1 LNQENEAYDLCM
13 SANSPALL
21 LPDVMSKVAS
31 LEPSALAA
39 VHKFLLRL
47 ELAQLTEE
55 IQDEAEALRQA
66 GKLEP
71 DLIEAAIRE
80 HRRNHPYAV

>member
-1 LNQENEAYDLCM
+1 LNHEAYAYLAEM
-13 SANSPALL
+13 SANNTAIL

-31 LEPSALAA
+31 LGPTALAA

-55 IQDEAEALRQA
+55 IQDEAETLRQA
-66 GKLEP
+66 GKLEV

-80 HRRNHPYAV
+80 HRSQHPYAS

>member
-1 LNQENEAYDLCM
+1 M
-13 SANSPALL
+13 SANNPSLL

-31 LEPSALAA
+31 LGPSALAA

-71 DLIEAAIRE
+71 DLIAAAIRE
-80 HRRNHPYAV
+80 HRKNHPYAV

>member
-1 LNQENEAYDLCM
+1 M
-13 SANSPALL
+13 SEDNSAVL

-31 LEPSALAA
+31 LGPNALAA

-55 IQDEAEALRQA
+55 IQDEAETLRQA

-71 DLIEAAIRE
+71 DLIQEAIRG
-80 HRRNHPYAV
+80 HRSKHPYAG